1 MPVMARSPLARIAL
15 LATLLALAAPAGA
28 DAKRKV
34 PSGWVGVN
42 WDAAISQAPD
52 PVQATQFPRM
62 AAAGVE
68 TMRAMFTWSAGQPTR
83 KGALDY
89 SETDRIVQL
98 AAARRIRVLP
108 VFILAPRWARRFPG
122 RPFSPPKR
130 PKDMRRYVHALIDR
144 YGAKGSFWKSHPG
157 LPRLPIRAWEFWNEP
172 QFYEFWSIPG
182 DWNWYSSYARF
193 LKAFYADVKGRD
205 RKARVV
211 LGGLTN
217 QSWDRL
223 RELYSAG
230 AGPHFDIVDLHPFTA
245 KPANV
250 VTIIRYVRKQMS
262 KRHDGRKAVLIGE
275 FSRPAAKGHV
285 PGSPN
290 LETSDSGMA
299 KFLTGAFRELAKVR
313 RKLRIS
319 RVYWYTW
326 ASSYRGDQSIFEYAG
341 LLKYGEGDAAPTTR
355 PAYSAYVSA
364 ARKLEGCR
372 KRSSGR
378 CR

>member
-1 MPVMARSPLARIAL
+1 MPVMTRSPLARVVL
-15 LATLLALAAPAGA
+15 LAALLALAAPAAA

-34 PSGWVGVN
+34 PAGWVGVN
-42 WDAAISQAPD
+42 WDAAISQAPH
-52 PVQATQFPRM
+52 PVQAAEFPRM

-68 TMRAMFTWSAGQPTR
+68 TTRVTFTWAAGQPSR

-89 SETDRIVQL
+89 SETDRIVKL
-98 AAARRIRVLP
+98 AAARRMRVLP
-108 VFILAPRWARRFPG
+108 VLILAPRWARRFPD
-122 RPFSPPKR
+122 RTFSPPKH
-130 PKDMRRYVHALIDR
+130 PKDIRRYIHALIDR
-144 YGAKGSFWKSHPG
+144 YGAKGSFWKSHRA

-172 QFYEFWSIPG
+172 QFFEFWSIPG
-182 DWNWYSSYARF
+182 DWSWYKSYARF
-193 LKAFYADVKGRD
+193 LKGFYAAVKSRD

-217 QSWDRL
+217 QSWTRL

-230 AGPHFDIVDLHPFTA
+230 AGPHFDIVDLHPFTS

-250 VTIIRYVRKQMS
+250 VIIVQRVRKQMAR
-262 KRHDGRKAVLIGE
+262 RHDGRKPVLVGE

-285 PGSPN
+285 PGNQS
-290 LETSDSGMA
+290 LQTSDSGMA
-299 KFLTGAFRELAKVR
+299 KFLTGTFRELVKVR
-313 RKLRIS
+313 RKYKIS

-326 ASSYRGDQSIFEYAG
+326 ASSYQGDKSIFDYAG
-341 LLKYGEGDAAPTTR
+341 LFKYADGDAKPAAR

-372 KRSSGR
+372 KNSSGR

>member
-1 MPVMARSPLARIAL
+1 
-15 LATLLALAAPAGA
+15 
-28 DAKRKV
+28 
-34 PSGWVGVN
+34 
-42 WDAAISQAPD
+42 
-52 PVQATQFPRM
+52 M
-62 AAAGVE
+62 AAAGAE
-68 TMRAMFTWSAGQPTR
+68 TMRVMFTWATGQPTR

-89 SETDRIVQL
+89 SETDRLVRL

-108 VFILAPRWARRFPG
+108 VFILAPRWARRFKDEA
-122 RPFSPPKR
+122 FSPPKK
-130 PKDMRRYVHALIDR
+130 PKDMRRYVHALVDR
-144 YGAKGSFWKSHPG
+144 YGTKGSFWKSHPS

-172 QFYEFWSIPG
+172 QFHEFWSIPG
-182 DWNWYSSYARF
+182 DWTWYGSYTRS
-193 LKAFYADVKGRD
+193 LKAFYAAVKSRD

-230 AGPHFDIVDLHPFTA
+230 ARPHFDIVDLHPFTST
-245 KPANV
+245 PANV
-250 VTIIRYVRKQMS
+250 VTIIKFVRKQMS
-262 KRHDGRKAVLIGE
+262 RRHDGRKAVIVGE
-275 FSRPAAKGHV
+275 FSRPASKGHV
-285 PGSPN
+285 PGSQG
-290 LETSDSGMA
+290 LQTSDSGMA
-299 KFLTGAFRELAKVR
+299 KFLTGTFRELTKVR

-326 ASSYRGDQSIFEYAG
+326 ASSYKGDQSIFDYAG
-341 LLKYGEGDAAPTTR
+341 LLKYADGDAAPLAK

-364 ARKLEGCR
+364 ARRVEGCR